1 VQVCLVYK
9 GNENY
14 SFKKIRGM
22 KKLRMVLMSTAIAAS
37 ALVFTGCDKDDDND
51 NNRPRSFELSGSA
64 SGSQAEPSN
73 SSSGSANI
81 SGTYDSTTN
90 VMNYKIVW
98 TNLSTAPTTA
108 GIFARATGGGSDI
121 GIGSAISLGS
131 APAASSGEVSGT
143 VTLSADDEVKL
154 LANQAY
160 YVVRTSTY
168 ANGEVRGNINTKAK
182 N

>member
-1 VQVCLVYK
+1 
-9 GNENY
+9 
-14 SFKKIRGM
+14 M
-22 KKLRMVLMSTAIAAS
+22 KKLRLVLMSTAIAAS
-37 ALVFTGCDKDDDND
+37 ALVFTGCDKDDDDD
-51 NNRPRSFELSGSA
+51 NNRPNTFELSGSA

-73 SSSGSANI
+73 SSSGTANI

-90 VMNYKIVW
+90 VMNYKIAW

-108 GIFARATGGGSDI
+108 GIFARVTGAGSDI
-121 GIGSAISLGS
+121 SIGSAIGLGT
-131 APAASSGEVSGT
+131 APAAASGEVTGS

-154 LANQAY
+154 FADQAY

-168 ANGEVRGNINTKAK
+168 ANGEVRGTINTKVK